1 MFYNSEKEKML
12 MKKSLFLLPIIAL
25 LTLGGTA
32 CKNKN
37 KKALPRITYGTR
49 VDAGATSLTYAE
61 FKLKSEKKE
70 AMLIATYKAD
80 GHCGCWDN
88 FKKVIDEYVINY
100 HTKIYFIDRNQ
111 FSEDSDNYGLTI
123 LPDSTTDPTF
133 ALMSGGKKT
142 NEYVYSND
150 NRKMFETVDGLRSV
164 VTRIA
169 RDPVYMYVN
178 QEFLDESIFTH
189 PLEKVVVQ
197 YIWNS
202 CSDCNY
208 CFPNVM
214 VPYAEEHDF
223 DTELWLIDLDI
234 IGLLRDD
241 NNQQDKTRTEYV
253 TFMKDHLLSAE
264 GSEAYGYNGGYVP
277 TTQVWQNGLLVD
289 ANTYFNDSLELV
301 DGKLYV
307 SDTFFTEERKGH
319 LTYTDTVLK
328 GIEVPSA
335 DATEYG
341 GKYYWN
347 KDAANVYHQPLLEAF
362 FDMYVKK

>member
-80 GHCGCWDN
+80 GHCGCWDT

-133 ALMSGGKKT
+133 A
-142 NEYVYSND
+142 
-150 NRKMFETVDGLRSV
+150 
-164 VTRIA
+164 
-169 RDPVYMYVN
+169 
-178 QEFLDESIFTH
+178 
-189 PLEKVVVQ
+189 
-197 YIWNS
+197 
-202 CSDCNY
+202 
-208 CFPNVM
+208 
-214 VPYAEEHDF
+214 
-223 DTELWLIDLDI
+223 
-234 IGLLRDD
+234 
-241 NNQQDKTRTEYV
+241 
-253 TFMKDHLLSAE
+253 
-264 GSEAYGYNGGYVP
+264 
-277 TTQVWQNGLLVD
+277 
-289 ANTYFNDSLELV
+289 
-301 DGKLYV
+301 
-307 SDTFFTEERKGH
+307 
-319 LTYTDTVLK
+319 
-328 GIEVPSA
+328 
-335 DATEYG
+335 
-341 GKYYWN
+341 
-347 KDAANVYHQPLLEAF
+347 
-362 FDMYVKK
+362 